1 MDKKEIPVEE
11 LEIGMYVVELD
22 RPWLGTPFVFQG
34 FPITSERLIDE
45 VKKRCRTVFIDVER
59 QWTEDDAECDPGAPQ
74 KSVRGPVIYKDA
86 TPVETEIFVAKE
98 VYSACEKAVKTSF
111 DTMRATG
118 DLDPEPLTVAV
129 GKMTRSIERNPHAMM
144 LLFRIKKKSSEAFSR
159 AVETSIHMITFGR
172 FLGYPSDRL
181 ELLGLAGL
189 LLDIGMLK
197 LPDTILQ
204 NKDSLTPEQYE
215 LTKTH
220 VLNSV
225 EIIRASE
232 GMPAGIDDIV
242 LQHHERKDGSGYPQ
256 GLRNWQIT
264 IDGAIAGL
272 VDSYSALI
280 SKRVYAGQES
290 PSNALSK
297 IYKIRGKLFNEG
309 LVEQFIQ
316 CLGIYPIGSV
326 VQLNTGEVGIVIAQN
341 LVRRLQPR
349 VLMVAD
355 ERGEPIR
362 PQVIVDL
369 TREPKSDDAEPLHIR
384 RTLPRD
390 QLPIDPEEFFLETIH

>member
-1 MDKKEIPVEE
+1 V
-11 LEIGMYVVELD
+11 
-22 RPWLGTPFVFQG
+22 
-34 FPITSERLIDE
+34 
-45 VKKRCRTVFIDVER
+45 
-59 QWTEDDAECDPGAPQ
+59 
-74 KSVRGPVIYKDA
+74 
-86 TPVETEIFVAKE
+86 TPVETEVIVAKE
-98 VYSACEKAVKTSF
+98 VYSACEQAVKTSF
-111 DTMRATG
+111 DTLRATG

-129 GKMTRSIERNPHAMM
+129 TNMTRSIERNPHAMM
-144 LLFRIKKKSSEAFSR
+144 LLFRIKKRSSEAFSR

-172 FLGYPSDRL
+172 FLQYSSDRL
-181 ELLGLAGL
+181 ELLGLSGL

-197 LPDTILQ
+197 LPDTILR
-204 NKDSLTPEQYE
+204 NKDALTPEQYE

-220 VLNSV
+220 VMNSV
-225 EIIRASE
+225 EIIRAAR
-232 GMPAGIDDIV
+232 GMPSGISDIV

-280 SKRVYAGQES
+280 SKRIYAGQES

-297 IYKIRGKLFNEG
+297 IYKLRGKLFNAG

-349 VLMVAD
+349 VLLVAD
-355 ERGEPIR
+355 AKGEPIR

-369 TREPKSDDAEPLHIR
+369 TKGPKSDEEEALHIK

-390 QLPIDPEEFFLETIH
+390 KLPIDPEEFFLETIH